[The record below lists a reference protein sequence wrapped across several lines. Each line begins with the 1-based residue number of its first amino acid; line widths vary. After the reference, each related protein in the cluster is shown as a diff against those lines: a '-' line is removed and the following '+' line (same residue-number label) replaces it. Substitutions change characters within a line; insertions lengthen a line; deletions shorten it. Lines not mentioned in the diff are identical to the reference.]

1 MCALGMNENVFVLL
15 EDPSAPTRADV
26 LAMAPPELTPSQ
38 ILGPTHYR
46 TTFLTLNPP
55 GAMEQLLAQLR
66 ARWVSV
72 RQTTSSAP
80 QRGQTTGQQLNIDG
94 NIFAIGNDWLVRVGN
109 VILAGGAVKGMLL
122 EVKNLCLCSLLI
134 QNFLI

>member
-1 MCALGMNENVFVLL
+1 MCALTVHDNVFVLL

-26 LAMAPPELTPSQ
+26 LAVAPPDMPPSQ
-38 ILGPTHYR
+38 VQEPTHYR

-66 ARWVSV
+66 ARWISV
-72 RQTTSSAP
+72 RQTASSAP
-80 QRGQTTGQQLNIDG
+80 QRGQSTGQQLNIDG

-109 VILAGGAVKGMLL
+109 EAL
-122 EVKNLCLCSLLI
+122 
-134 QNFLI
+134 